1 VTVLDSR
8 SDVPKEGDSGAGV
21 LITDEGVSMPS
32 VEDIGAGR
40 GPAWLDEWLARNAV
54 DVVAWYRHIHQHPE
68 LSRREYNTTE
78 MVAGLLSA
86 AGLRPKTF
94 DTGTGLICDIGVG
107 DHCVALRGDMDALPV
122 TELTGLPYASTV
134 PGAAHACG
142 HDAHT
147 SMLLGAGL
155 ALASAPELPG
165 RVRLVFQP
173 AEEVMPGGARDLV
186 AAGVL
191 DGVSNIFALHC
202 DPSLDVGQVGL
213 RKGPI
218 TSACDQVTVRL
229 KGAGGHTSRPHLT
242 QDLTF
247 ALAKVVT
254 DVPAALSR
262 RLDPR
267 AGASLV
273 WGYVRAGS
281 ARNVVPSL
289 GEAGG
294 TLRVL
299 DVRVW
304 EQARQLVT
312 ELVQQVVAPYGV
324 SAELHYLRGVPPV
337 VNASSAAR
345 LLTRAGTAVVGASG
359 VVGTEQSLGGE
370 DFAWY
375 LERIPGAM
383 ARLGVRTPGGP
394 TYDLHQGDLRVDDGA
409 VPIGAG
415 LLARVAIEALA
426 DHA

>member
-1 VTVLDSR
+1 MSA
-8 SDVPKEGDSGAGV
+8 E
-21 LITDEGVSMPS
+21 PS
-32 VEDIGAGR
+32 PL
-40 GPAWLDEWLARNAV
+40 PAPSLA
-54 DVVAWYRHIHQHPE
+54 E
-68 LSRREYNTTE
+68 L
-78 MVAGLLSA
+78 VAGLDDELVAIRRDLHAHPEGSRQEHRTGALVA
-86 AGLRPKTF
+86 ARLERAGIPVQRLP
-94 DTGTGLICDIGVG
+94 GTGLIAEVGLDAGAGGTGVRT
-107 DHCVALRGDMDALPV
+107 VALRADMDALQM
-122 TELTGLPYASTV
+122 EDLTDDPWRSRIDGL
-134 PGAAHACG
+134 AHACG
-142 HDAHT
+142 HDLHT
-147 SMLLGAGL
+147 AALIGAAV
-155 ALASAPELPG
+155 ALHERHLVEPLPG
-165 RVRLVFQP
+165 RVRLLFQP

-186 AAGVL
+186 AANVL
-191 DGVSNIFALHC
+191 DGVSSIFALHC

-213 RKGPI
+213 RRGPI

-229 KGAGGHTSRPHLT
+229 RGSGGHTSRPHLT

-254 DVPAALSR
+254 DVPAVLSR

-267 AGASLV
+267 SGASLV

-281 ARNVVPSL
+281 ARNVVPAL

-304 EQARQLVT
+304 ELARQLVT
-312 ELVQQVVAPYGV
+312 ELVDQVVAPYGV
-324 SAELHYLRGVPPV
+324 TAELHYLRGVPPV
-337 VNASSAAR
+337 VNAASAAR

-375 LERIPGAM
+375 LERVPGAM
-383 ARLGVRTPGGP
+383 ARLGTRTPGGP

-415 LLARVAIEALA
+415 LLARVAVEALTEHTA
-426 DHA
+426 

>member
-1 VTVLDSR
+1 
-8 SDVPKEGDSGAGV
+8 
-21 LITDEGVSMPS
+21 VSAEPTS
-32 VEDIGAGR
+32 TTTSTSST
-40 GPAWLDEWLARNAV
+40 LA
-54 DVVAWYRHIHQHPE
+54 E
-68 LSRREYNTTE
+68 L
-78 MVAGLLSA
+78 VAGLSEELVAVRRDLHAHPEGSREEHRTTA
-86 AGLRPKTF
+86 LVADRLQRAGIAVQRLP
-94 DTGTGLICDIGVG
+94 GTGLVAEVGVDAGAG
-107 DHCVALRGDMDALPV
+107 DTGVRTVALRADIDAL
-122 TELTGLPYASTV
+122 EMDDLTQDPWRSQTAGL
-134 PGAAHACG
+134 AHACG
-142 HDAHT
+142 HDLHT
-147 SMLLGAGL
+147 SALLGAGL
-155 ALASAPELPG
+155 ALHDRHAAEPLAG
-165 RVRLVFQP
+165 RVRLLFQP

-186 AAGVL
+186 DADVLAGV
-191 DGVSNIFALHC
+191 GSIFALHC

-229 KGAGGHTSRPHLT
+229 RGSGGHTSRPHLT
-242 QDLTF
+242 QDLTY
-247 ALAKVVT
+247 ALAKMVT

-299 DVRVW
+299 DVRAW

-312 ELVQQVVAPYGV
+312 ELVAQVVAPYGV
-324 SAELHYLRGVPPV
+324 TAELQYQRGVPPV
-337 VNASSAAR
+337 VNTTSAAR

-375 LERIPGAM
+375 LERVPGAM

-394 TYDLHQGDLRVDDGA
+394 TYDLHQGDLRVDDDA
-409 VPIGAG
+409 VPLGAG
-415 LLARVAIEALA
+415 LLARVALEALA
-426 DHA
+426 EHG

>member
-1 VTVLDSR
+1 MSAEP
-8 SDVPKEGDSGAGV
+8 SPPDVPS
-21 LITDEGVSMPS
+21 
-32 VEDIGAGR
+32 
-40 GPAWLDEWLARNAV
+40 LA
-54 DVVAWYRHIHQHPE
+54 E
-68 LSRREYNTTE
+68 L
-78 MVAGLLSA
+78 VAGLTDELVAVRRDLHAHPEASRQEHRTGALVA
-86 AGLRPKTF
+86 ARLERAGIPVQRLP
-94 DTGTGLICDIGVG
+94 GTGLVAEVGVDAGAG
-107 DHCVALRGDMDALPV
+107 DTRVRTVALRADMDALQMDDL
-122 TELTGLPYASTV
+122 TEDPWHSRIDGL
-134 PGAAHACG
+134 AHACG
-142 HDAHT
+142 HDLHT
-147 SMLLGAGL
+147 SALIGAAVALHERHL
-155 ALASAPELPG
+155 AEPLPG
-165 RVRLVFQP
+165 RVRLLFQP

-186 AAGVL
+186 AANVL
-191 DGVSNIFALHC
+191 DGVSSIYALHC

-229 KGAGGHTSRPHLT
+229 RGTGGHTSRPHLT
-242 QDLTF
+242 QDLTY

-254 DVPAALSR
+254 DVPAVLSR

-304 EQARQLVT
+304 ELARQIVH
-312 ELVQQVVAPYGV
+312 ELVDQVVAPYGV
-324 SAELHYLRGVPPV
+324 TAELHYLRGVPPV

-375 LERIPGAM
+375 LERVPGAM
-383 ARLGVRTPGGP
+383 ARLGTRTPGGP
-394 TYDLHQGDLRVDDGA
+394 TYDLHQGDLRVDDAA

-415 LLARVAIEALA
+415 LLARVALEALA
-426 DHA
+426 EHS

>member
-1 VTVLDSR
+1 
-8 SDVPKEGDSGAGV
+8 
-21 LITDEGVSMPS
+21 VSAEPTPLPPPS
-32 VEDIGAGR
+32 
-40 GPAWLDEWLARNAV
+40 LA
-54 DVVAWYRHIHQHPE
+54 E
-68 LSRREYNTTE
+68 L
-78 MVAGLLSA
+78 VAGLSDELVALRRDLHAHPEASRQELRTGGVVA
-86 AGLRPKTF
+86 ARLERAGIAVRRLP
-94 DTGTGLICDIGVG
+94 GTGLVAEVGVDAGAG
-107 DHCVALRGDMDALPV
+107 DTGVRTVALRADMDALQMDD
-122 TELTGLPYASTV
+122 LTDDPWHSRIDGL
-134 PGAAHACG
+134 AHACG
-142 HDAHT
+142 HDLHT
-147 SMLLGAGL
+147 SALVGAAVALHERHL
-155 ALASAPELPG
+155 AESLPG
-165 RVRLVFQP
+165 RVRLLFQP

-186 AAGVL
+186 EANVL
-191 DGVSNIFALHC
+191 DGVSSIFALHC
-202 DPSLDVGQVGL
+202 DPSLDVGEVGL
-213 RKGPI
+213 RRGPI

-229 KGAGGHTSRPHLT
+229 RGSGGHTSRPHLT

-281 ARNVVPSL
+281 ARNVVPAL

-304 EQARQLVT
+304 ELTRQLVT
-312 ELVQQVVAPYGV
+312 ELVDQVVAPYGV

-337 VNASSAAR
+337 VNATPAAR
-345 LLTRAGTAVVGASG
+345 LLTRAATAVVGASG

-375 LERIPGAM
+375 LERVPGAM
-383 ARLGVRTPGGP
+383 ARLGTRTPGGP
-394 TYDLHQGDLRVDDGA
+394 TYDLHQGDLRVDDRA

-415 LLARVAIEALA
+415 LLARVAVEALTDRGA
-426 DHA
+426 